1 MVPEAHTET
10 PLLFWEWRARNVEW
24 IKTKGTS
31 CLELLISDKFVD
43 NTFAS
48 ISPLHAL
55 LNTFM
60 PHFMPTF
67 HAKCTMWKSE
77 GAQNGQYR
85 PHGTTPFKRLC
96 SMPGLPKWSN
106 GWPRVMPRT
115 MVLWNGDALPQSCAF
130 FYLAFA
136 ILAIFR
142 RFLGS
147 WIWLYPGWCHGWLA
161 PCSALHT
168 SRASG
173 FPLPRPIARCETRKI
188 REK

>member
-1 MVPEAHTET
+1 MATWPTSDVGLQNPKGPPNGHEGV
-10 PLLFWEWRARNVEW
+10 LEWG
-24 IKTKGTS
+24 KTKSTS

-48 ISPLHAL
+48 ISTLHAL
-55 LNTFM
+55 LNT
-60 PHFMPTF
+60 FMPTF

-77 GAQNGQYR
+77 GAQNGQYH

-115 MVLWNGDALPQSCAF
+115 MVLWNGDALPQSFAF

-142 RFLGS
+142 PLLGLTS
-147 WIWLYPGWCHGWLA
+147 FIINCGCP
-161 PCSALHT
+161 SDMT
-168 SRASG
+168 SR
-173 FPLPRPIARCETRKI
+173 R
-188 REK
+188 